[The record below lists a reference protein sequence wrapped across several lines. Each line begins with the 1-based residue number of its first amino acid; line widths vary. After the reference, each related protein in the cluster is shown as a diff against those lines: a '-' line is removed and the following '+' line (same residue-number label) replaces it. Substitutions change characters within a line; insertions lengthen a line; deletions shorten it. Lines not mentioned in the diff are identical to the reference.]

1 MVMYGDNSPD
11 PYQPNASMPG
21 DPPANEEVPT
31 GETPVIKKIGIPW
44 KAILAF
50 LAVLGGQLWARVMV
64 AGVPVLPTDVKGFVA
79 LLGAAFVAAVGIYF
93 KSNVY
98 TVKQAEKNLDKAN
111 RRSGGA

>member
-21 DPPANEEVPT
+21 DPPADEEVPT

-50 LAVLGGQLWARVMV
+50 LGVFGGQLWARAAVN
-64 AGVPVLPTDVKGFVA
+64 GVTVIPDTLNGWGA
-79 LLGAAFVAAVGIYF
+79 LIGGSFIAAFGIYF

-98 TVKQAEKNLDKAN
+98 TVKQAQKNLDKAN
-111 RRSGGA
+111 SRSGVA